1 MSKNFN
7 DISSLH
13 ENELRERL
21 KEARIELIKLKG
33 QASMASSQK
42 DVAKIKNLKK
52 TISRIN
58 SLLKKNMEDLERK

>member
-1 MSKNFN
+1 MTKDFN
-7 DISSLH
+7 EISPLH

-33 QASMASSQK
+33 QAAMASSQK
-42 DVAKIKNLKK
+42 DVSKIKNLKK

-58 SLLKKNMEDLERK
+58 SLLKNKEDLERK

>member
-7 DISSLH
+7 DLSSLH
-13 ENELRERL
+13 ENELKERL

>member
-33 QASMASSQK
+33 QAAMASSQK

-58 SLLKKNMEDLERK
+58 SLLKNKEDLERK

>member
-33 QASMASSQK
+33 QAAMASSQK

-58 SLLKKNMEDLERK
+58 SLLKK